1 MQPLTLRPY
10 RQSDWPRLMA
20 IHDAARREE
29 LARAGLSAAFVP
41 LAQAAEREGL
51 FDNAVVVA
59 ERGGE
64 AVGFVAYCADELA
77 WLYVDPACARQGIGR
92 TLARYALAHTARPL
106 WIEVLAGNAPALAL
120 YLSLGFTEVELAS
133 GRMPGNEAF
142 AVTAHRLWRRL

>member
-1 MQPLTLRPY
+1 MPLTLRPY

-64 AVGFVAYCADELA
+64 AVGFVAYCARC
-77 WLYVDPACARQGIGR
+77 V
-92 TLARYALAHTARPL
+92 
-106 WIEVLAGNAPALAL
+106 
-120 YLSLGFTEVELAS
+120 
-133 GRMPGNEAF
+133 
-142 AVTAHRLWRRL
+142 